1 MPAPSR
7 YVQDMPPEGGYAP
20 FEYKRRPLKPIL
32 NTKLLVGGYLAISA
46 AAYYVYHLTAKEIER
61 EGIEMRSCR
70 NVMLPV
76 LMAER
81 DRMYLKQ
88 LRKNRDDEAKLMADV
103 PGWVV
108 GTWYGEPIYK
118 THPKSKWFN
127 PIMEEFYAHT
137 DEENFLERAMYKQ
150 WT

>member
-1 MPAPSR
+1 MPAASR

-20 FEYKRRPLKPIL
+20 FNFKRVPLKPML
-32 NTKLLVGGYLAISA
+32 DTKWLIGGHLAISA
-46 AAYYVYHLTAKEIER
+46 AAYYIYFLTLR
-61 EGIEMRSCR
+61 EVTRDGVEMRSCR

-76 LMAER
+76 LLAQR
-81 DRMYLKQ
+81 DRRYLKQ

-118 THPKSKWFN
+118 TRPKEQWFN
-127 PIMEEFYAHT
+127 PMMQEFYCHT
-137 DEENFLERAMYKQ
+137 SDKNFYERADFNL

>member
-1 MPAPSR
+1 MPAASR

-20 FEYKRRPLKPIL
+20 FNYKRMPLKPIL
-32 NTKLLVGGYLAISA
+32 NTKMLIGGYLAISTA
-46 AAYYVYHLTAKEIER
+46 AFYVYYLTTKEIKR
-61 EGIEMRSCR
+61 HDIEMRSCR

-118 THPKSKWFN
+118 TQPKEKWFN
-127 PIMEEFYAHT
+127 PTMEEFYVHT
-137 DEENFLERAMYKQ
+137 SEESFRERALFQ
-150 WT
+150 HWT